1 MEIQIETSSYNSRR
15 YSKPWI
21 ARVDFSSS
29 PKGDF
34 HFGDFVGDDREGLL
48 VIQADEGHV
57 IAKGQ
62 KDYRNPRRTELEFFV
77 VGGDGKLLETTRAQ
91 AYKQWKNGGVG

>member
-21 ARVDFSSS
+21 AGVDFSSS

-48 VIQADEGHV
+48 VIQADE
-57 IAKGQ
+57 AT
-62 KDYRNPRRTELEFFV
+62 P
-77 VGGDGKLLETTRAQ
+77 
-91 AYKQWKNGGVG
+91 